1 MNYNSEF
8 YDISLNI
15 EEGMLSFP
23 GDTVPEFNKIKEID
37 NDNYNLSNM
46 MVSVHV
52 GTHVDAPSHFIKN
65 GKTINELSPE
75 RFLGDVQV
83 VEIKDDKE
91 ISKEELEKVEFY
103 SDKILFKTQNSN
115 MISDKDFN
123 NDFVYLN
130 HEGAKY
136 LIESGIN
143 FIGID
148 YLTIESIDTQEFT
161 VHKLLLKNNVI
172 VLEGINLKEIKPGN
186 YKMIAPPLKIKGAE
200 ASPVRALLYR

>member
-1 MNYNSEF
+1 MNNKF

-23 GDTVPEFNKIKEID
+23 GDTIPKFNRIKNIID
-37 NDNYNLSNM
+37 DNYNLSNM
-46 MVSVHV
+46 KVSVHV

-65 GKTINELSPE
+65 GKTIEEISPE

-83 VEIKDDKE
+83 IEIKNKKE
-91 ISKEELEKVEFY
+91 IRKRELEKIEFY
-103 SDKILFKTQNSN
+103 SNKILFKTQNSN
-115 MISDKDFN
+115 MISENTFQDN
-123 NDFVYLN
+123 FVYLN
-130 HEGAKY
+130 YEGAEY
-136 LIESGIN
+136 LIESGIE

-148 YLTIESIDTQEFT
+148 YLTIESLDTTDFS

-186 YKMIAPPLKIKGAE
+186 YKLIAPPLKIKGAE